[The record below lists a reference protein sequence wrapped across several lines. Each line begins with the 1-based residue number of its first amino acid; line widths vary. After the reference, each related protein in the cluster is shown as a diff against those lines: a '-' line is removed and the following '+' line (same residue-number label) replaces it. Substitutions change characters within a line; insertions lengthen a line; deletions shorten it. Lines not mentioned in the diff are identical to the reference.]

1 MRRPT
6 TLNER
11 GQPPAEFSYQKVS
24 GLPGAVHRKYVVSLG
39 LASIT
44 LLTPTL
50 IMSEL
55 IAPRLGWDKQQ
66 VEVRCS
72 QDGSWTVWVDSDD
85 PRLNSDN
92 IELSFYRICDVDV
105 TF

>member
-1 MRRPT
+1 
-6 TLNER
+6 
-11 GQPPAEFSYQKVS
+11 
-24 GLPGAVHRKYVVSLG
+24 
-39 LASIT
+39 
-44 LLTPTL
+44 
-50 IMSEL
+50 MSEL

-92 IELSFYRICDVDV
+92 IELSCYRICGVDV

>member
-1 MRRPT
+1 
-6 TLNER
+6 
-11 GQPPAEFSYQKVS
+11 
-24 GLPGAVHRKYVVSLG
+24 
-39 LASIT
+39 
-44 LLTPTL
+44 
-50 IMSEL
+50 MSEL

-66 VEVRCS
+66 VEIRCS

>member
-1 MRRPT
+1 MG
-6 TLNER
+6 NR
-11 GQPPAEFSYQKVS
+11 GDSFARWYLA
-24 GLPGAVHRKYVVSLG
+24 LPKGRKYVVSLG

-55 IAPRLGWDKQQ
+55 IAPRLGGDKQQ